1 MDKIK
6 CVLNKKTLKETKWEW
21 VNSEESVNLAPLLNL
36 LYELIND
43 KGENKDE

>member
-21 VNSEESVNLAPLLNL
+21 VNSEESVNLTPFLNL
-36 LYELIND
+36 LYEVINV
-43 KGENKDE
+43 KGEKEDE